1 MMLSMAE
8 HPFIIVPCP
17 SCGVKNRVQ
26 NYDRGK
32 VPVCAKCKARLLT
45 DEEHEAQSK
54 FKDSMENFM
63 NLPGFGQRS
72 DSKD

>member
-1 MMLSMAE
+1 MAE
-8 HPFIIVPCP
+8 HPFIILPCP
-17 SCGVKNRVQ
+17 GCGVKNRVQ

-32 VPVCAKCKARLLT
+32 IPVCAKCKSRLLT

-54 FKDSMENFM
+54 FKDSLNQFM